1 MDNECRVPVCAAVD
15 ADDARII
22 SYSDGARE
30 GTGGLALWSRR
41 DQYQAPQD
49 EAVDLRASHVHHVDN
64 I

>member
-30 GTGGLALWSRR
+30 GTGGLALWRYVLIYHR
-41 DQYQAPQD
+41 VYM
-49 EAVDLRASHVHHVDN
+49 VCLY
-64 I
+64 